1 MADDEDVQASSNSS
15 HSSPNQKL
23 TDSGAKDEKQEEFD
37 QMTPRATTTMHDED
51 VQSSCSSLHS
61 SPNQKRTV
69 SLDPRYNDSKAKPH
83 LSHSN
88 LEKPNNNLDK
98 PSKTSEQEGSM
109 VQTPRAMGTIYDD
122 DDANEDVRIQDA
134 AIDTVSKRLLSKLSQ
149 RPSIDV
155 AMARGILLFRVDTK
169 IDYNL
174 QSRYQQLRRRKV
186 AQHLEQMILSRRQTR
201 MELEPERRMSSDPT
215 QVEASAWFFGVS
227 PITLSPQV
235 ITPRNNAYINAML
248 RTIESLHAS
257 STDIHTKKR
266 KRTTL
271 QSYSD
276 DDNEED
282 EWQEEEELE
291 KMIIQKRGHVFQ
303 KLKKLCMRELAEGKG
318 GWITNQDD
326 SDTEV
331 PIEIY
336 FTGTLV
342 PLIKYLKDEDYDE
355 MDYLLCE
362 HDEDFDTILGV
373 IKKGMADD
381 KGKVPKRETP
391 KEDSEVRPPH
401 AITTI
406 HDDVNDVEASSSS
419 VHSSPHHAAR
429 QSAITPKTVDLSSPS
444 AQRKA
449 KPHQSDSN
457 DAEEDEKH
465 EELMK
470 MIIEK
475 RGHVFKK
482 LKQLCM
488 RELAEGEGGWIT
500 NQDDSD
506 TEVPIETHFTGALAP
521 LVKYLKDADY
531 DEMDYVLCE
540 HEDDFETILG
550 VIKKGMADD
559 KGNTSKRGTSRNED
573 SEVRPLHPITTTYDD
588 DANGDIESSSNPT
601 HSSPSQKPSAS
612 LDLSVDSASKKR
624 KTKQHQSSSNDANN
638 PTYEE
643 LEKMM
648 IHKRGPVFNKL
659 KKLCM
664 RELAEGKGGWITTQ
678 DDSDTEVPIERYFT
692 GALAPMIK
700 YLKDA
705 DYDEMDY

>member
-1 MADDEDVQASSNSS
+1 MASD
-15 HSSPNQKL
+15 KL
-23 TDSGAKDEKQEEFD
+23 TRRTSGHRDSVVKTAHA
-37 QMTPRATTTMHDED
+37 MT
-51 VQSSCSSLHS
+51 
-61 SPNQKRTV
+61 
-69 SLDPRYNDSKAKPH
+69 
-83 LSHSN
+83 
-88 LEKPNNNLDK
+88 
-98 PSKTSEQEGSM
+98 
-109 VQTPRAMGTIYDD
+109 TIYDD
-122 DDANEDVRIQDA
+122 DDTNENVQSS
-134 AIDTVSKRLLSKLSQ
+134 DTSHQIPTIPNPKRTAS
-149 RPSIDV
+149 D
-155 AMARGILLFRVDTK
+155 
-169 IDYNL
+169 
-174 QSRYQQLRRRKV
+174 
-186 AQHLEQMILSRRQTR
+186 LEEKHE
-201 MELEPERRMSSDPT
+201 ELERITPHAMQTIHDDDVQTHDPT
-215 QVEASAWFFGVS
+215 LSIALNTIRLSS
-227 PITLSPQV
+227 PS
-235 ITPRNNAYINAML
+235 
-248 RTIESLHAS
+248 
-257 STDIHTKKR
+257 KKR
-266 KRTTL
+266 KAKPY
-271 QSYSD
+271 QSYSND
-276 DDNEED
+276 DHKED
-282 EWQEEEELE
+282 GNHDELE
-291 KMIIQKRGHVFQ
+291 KMIIEKRGTVFK
-303 KLKKLCMRELAEGKG
+303 KLRKLCMREVAEGKG
-318 GWITNQDD
+318 GWITTQDD

-331 PIEIY
+331 PIERY
-336 FTGTLV
+336 FTGALA
-342 PLIKYLKDEDYDE
+342 PMIKYLKDADYDE
-355 MDYLLCE
+355 MDCLLCA
-362 HDEDFDTILGV
+362 HEDDFETILGV

-381 KGKVPKRETP
+381 KGKVSKRET
-391 KEDSEVRPPH
+391 PH

-406 HDDVNDVEASSSS
+406 HDDEDVEASSSS
-419 VHSSPHHAAR
+419 VHSSPHHAAP
-429 QSAITPKTVDLSSPS
+429 QSSITPKTIDLSSPS

-449 KPHQSDSN
+449 KLHQSDSN

-664 RELAEGKGGWITTQ
+664 RELAEGKGGWITNQ
-678 DDSDTEVPIERYFT
+678 DDSDTEMPIETYFT
-692 GALAPMIK
+692 GALAHLIK
-700 YLKDA
+700 YLK
-705 DYDEMDY
+705 

>member
-303 KLKKLCMRELAEGKG
+303 KLKKLCMRELAEG
-318 GWITNQDD
+318 
-326 SDTEV
+326 
-331 PIEIY
+331 
-336 FTGTLV
+336 
-342 PLIKYLKDEDYDE
+342 
-355 MDYLLCE
+355 
-362 HDEDFDTILGV
+362 
-373 IKKGMADD
+373 
-381 KGKVPKRETP
+381 
-391 KEDSEVRPPH
+391 
-401 AITTI
+401 
-406 HDDVNDVEASSSS
+406 
-419 VHSSPHHAAR
+419 
-429 QSAITPKTVDLSSPS
+429 
-444 AQRKA
+444 
-449 KPHQSDSN
+449 
-457 DAEEDEKH
+457 
-465 EELMK
+465 
-470 MIIEK
+470 
-475 RGHVFKK
+475 
-482 LKQLCM
+482 
-488 RELAEGEGGWIT
+488 EGGWIT